1 MCKKCGGLHKRGDP
15 ADVDVIAATRLCLCP
30 VHLLQGCALLR
41 VVIALV
47 NLMIRRVCLPH
58 RIVLGHPPAVCPLSV
73 ARLRFLGV
81 RGRGHLLTYVRLP
94 FGPISLALMKRSSSF
109 VRVTLDISSAF
120 CSNACSVEVDAAKNR
135 DDSVRSTPDRAPLHV
150 RLEVFERVR
159 LMFDMMKPPEKLY
172 DEFADKCRVFNAKR
186 PVEQQLNDASF
197 IAETATC

>member
-1 MCKKCGGLHKRGDP
+1 MPG
-15 ADVDVIAATRLCLCP
+15 AFASRLRPSSCSACSGEP
-30 VHLLQGCALLR
+30 DDTESVSTSQDSVGSSAS
-41 VVIALV
+41 
-47 NLMIRRVCLPH
+47 RRSH
-58 RIVLGHPPAVCPLSV
+58 
-73 ARLRFLGV
+73 RFLGV